1 MSSLLP
7 HPKQIEPI
15 DPIEQLKQEVLEK
28 QRKLIELQQCKLE
41 LEMRETNKKIE
52 EEERRRA
59 MDSAGPIGT
68 VSNII
73 KSKSYYIEFIY

>member
-1 MSSLLP
+1 MPL
-7 HPKQIEPI
+7 PKQIEPI

-59 MDSAGPIGT
+59 MDSAGAIPS
-68 VSNII
+68 VSYLI
-73 KSKSYYIEFIY
+73 